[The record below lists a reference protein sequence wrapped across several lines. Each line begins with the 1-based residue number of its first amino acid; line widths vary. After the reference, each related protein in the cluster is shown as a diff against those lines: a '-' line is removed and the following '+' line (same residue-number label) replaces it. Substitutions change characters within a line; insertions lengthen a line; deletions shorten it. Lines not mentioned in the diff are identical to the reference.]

1 MGIDLKKLKTE
12 LETDEGCVYE
22 IYKDHLGYPTFGI
35 GHLVTAVDPEFEL
48 QTGTMV
54 SIDRVTEA
62 FEQDIKITLD
72 DCSEVFLDFDKL
84 PQEAQRIIA
93 NMMFNLG
100 RTRFCKFKNMIKA
113 INKNQWGK
121 AASEMKDSLWYR
133 QVTNRADRLIKRMEQ
148 IT

>member
-1 MGIDLKKLKTE
+1 MGINLNKLKAE
-12 LETDEGCVYE
+12 LEVDEGCVYE

-48 QTGTMV
+48 QTGTTV

-62 FEQDIKITLD
+62 FEQDIKTTLD
-72 DCSEVFLDFDKL
+72 DCTGVFLNFDKL

-113 INKNQWGK
+113 INDKEWEK
-121 AASEMKDSLWYR
+121 AASEMKNSLWYA
-133 QVTNRADRLIKRMEQ
+133 QVTNRAERLIKRMEQ